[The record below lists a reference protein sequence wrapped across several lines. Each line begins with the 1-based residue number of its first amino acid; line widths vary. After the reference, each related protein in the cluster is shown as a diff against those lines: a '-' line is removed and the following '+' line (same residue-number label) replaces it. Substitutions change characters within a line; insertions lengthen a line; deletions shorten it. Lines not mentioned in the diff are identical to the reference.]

1 MLFQPFETSDHLC
14 MAKKFAKVNVKHVP
28 RSAKHDIVI
37 VAVTDAKQIG
47 SHTATRTRIDEVF
60 WGL

>member
-1 MLFQPFETSDHLC
+1 

-28 RSAKHDIVI
+28 CGAKHDIVI
-37 VAVTDAKQIG
+37 MAVTDAKQIG
-47 SHTATRTRIDEVF
+47 SHTAACTRIDEVF